1 LIIRSFYKHKLSVT
15 LRKVQAT
22 TLLHQVIVTVGEGSS
37 KLGVLLNFLPIPL
50 HDLLHVIGLGPRFH
64 ISILGLHIVC
74 SALLSM
80 VFCLDFS
87 PFFFLLLF
95 PCQVFFLYLSTYSD
109 VSCHTSMYPI
119 ILVQT
124 RHNLHNYEMDI

>member
-1 LIIRSFYKHKLSVT
+1 
-15 LRKVQAT
+15 
-22 TLLHQVIVTVGEGSS
+22 
-37 KLGVLLNFLPIPL
+37 
-50 HDLLHVIGLGPRFH
+50 
-64 ISILGLHIVC
+64 VC

-87 PFFFLLLF
+87 PFSFSSLVPLLGVFPFF
-95 PCQVFFLYLSTYSD
+95 YLTI